1 MTRMKKSWG
10 EMARIDLPY
19 VDSTTAKGKT
29 YYYYRRE
36 GVRQRIKGIPG
47 DAQFLA
53 EYTRL
58 HNAAETAEIKAKERP
73 RIAPGSL
80 AALIAAYRASPEY
93 SGTAPATKVDYH
105 KALDPLASEYG
116 HLSVSDMPRK
126 FVFWLRDHYA
136 TKPAE
141 KEGDA
146 PIKTPRRANRMI
158 TVLSILLSWAV
169 NREWRP
175 DNPALRVPKLK
186 TGGGYRAWTDDELQQ
201 VLNAPT
207 TTEDVRAAVILALAT
222 GQRGQ
227 DLIKMTWADYDGE
240 GIYVVQMKT
249 RARVWVPVH
258 ERARLM
264 LDTMPRSRSG
274 TILTRPDGKPWK
286 IDHFRH
292 AMGDQIRDAGVAG
305 VVTHGLR
312 TTAAKWMAEAGCSER
327 EIMGVTGHTT
337 PTMVSR
343 YVREASQK
351 RRAQSAAKKVAA
363 YRAGIGQECARGASA
378 KPGET
383 DVPNRGIYND
393 MNAGDETEIL

>member
-1 MTRMKKSWG
+1 MIRMKKLWG

-36 GVRQRIKGIPG
+36 GVRQRIKGTPG

-58 HNAAETAEIKAKERP
+58 HNAAEKAEIKAKERP
-73 RIAPGSL
+73 SIAPGSL
-80 AALIAAYRASPEY
+80 AALIVAYRSSPEY

-186 TGGGYRAWTDDELQQ
+186 TDGGYRAWTDTEIDQMLT
-201 VLNAPT
+201 AAT
-207 TTEDVRAAVILALAT
+207 TTEDVKAAVILALAT

-240 GIYVVQMKT
+240 GIYITQGKT
-249 RARVWVPVH
+249 KARVWVPLH
-258 ERARLM
+258 ARARQM
-264 LDTMPRSRSG
+264 LDTTPRTLAP
-274 TILTRPDGKPWK
+274 TILTRTDGQPWK

-292 AMGDQIRDAGVAG
+292 EMGDQIRAAGLVG
-305 VVTHGLR
+305 LVTHGLR
-312 TTAAKWMAEAGCSER
+312 TTAAKWLAEAGCSER
-327 EIMGVTGHTT
+327 EIMSITGHTSSA
-337 PTMVSR
+337 MVSR

-351 RRAQSAAKKVAA
+351 TRARSAADKMAR
-363 YRAGIGQECARGASA
+363 YREKEENA
-378 KPGET
+378 KPGKNR
-383 DVPNRGIYND
+383 VPN
-393 MNAGDETEIL
+393 

>member
-36 GVRQRIKGIPG
+36 GVRQRIKGTPG

-73 RIAPGSL
+73 SIAPGSL
-80 AALIAAYRASPEY
+80 AALIVAYRSSPEY

-141 KEGDA
+141 KEGEA
-146 PIKTPRRANRMI
+146 PISTPRRANRMI

-186 TGGGYRAWTDDELQQ
+186 TDGSYRAWTDTEIDQML
-201 VLNAPT
+201 AAAT
-207 TTEDVRAAVILALAT
+207 TTEDVKAAVILALAT

-240 GIYVVQMKT
+240 GIYITQGKT
-249 RARVWVPVH
+249 KARVWVPLH
-258 ERARLM
+258 ARARQL
-264 LDTMPRSRSG
+264 LDTMPRTLAP
-274 TILTRPDGKPWK
+274 TILTRTDGQPWK

-292 AMGDQIRDAGVAG
+292 EMGDQIRAAGLVG
-305 VVTHGLR
+305 LVTHGLR
-312 TTAAKWMAEAGCSER
+312 TTAAKWLAEAGCSER
-327 EIMGVTGHTT
+327 EIMSITGHTSSA
-337 PTMVSR
+337 MVSR

-351 RRAQSAAKKVAA
+351 TRARSAADKMAR
-363 YRAGIGQECARGASA
+363 YREKEENA
-378 KPGET
+378 KPGKNR
-383 DVPNRGIYND
+383 VPN
-393 MNAGDETEIL
+393 

>member
-1 MTRMKKSWG
+1 MTRMKKLWG

-36 GVRQRIKGIPG
+36 GVRQRIKGVPG

-73 RIAPGSL
+73 SIVPGSL
-80 AALIAAYRASPEY
+80 AALIIAYRSSPEY

-136 TKPAE
+136 TKPAA

-169 NREWRP
+169 NRDWRP

-186 TGGGYRAWTDDELQQ
+186 TDGGYRAWTDAEIDQMLT
-201 VLNAPT
+201 AAT
-207 TTEDVRAAVILALAT
+207 TTDDVRAAVILALAT

-240 GIYVVQMKT
+240 GIYITQGKT
-249 RARVWVPVH
+249 KARVWVPLH
-258 ERARLM
+258 NRARQM
-264 LDTMPRSRSG
+264 LDTMPRTLAP
-274 TILTRPDGKPWK
+274 TILTRTDGQSWK

-292 AMGDQIRDAGVAG
+292 EMGDQIRAAGLVG
-305 VVTHGLR
+305 LVTHGLR
-312 TTAAKWMAEAGCSER
+312 TTAAKWLAEAGCSER
-327 EIMGVTGHTT
+327 EIMSITGHTSSA
-337 PTMVSR
+337 MVSR

-351 RRAQSAAKKVAA
+351 TRARSAADKMAR
-363 YRAGIGQECARGASA
+363 YREKEENA
-378 KPGET
+378 KPGKNR
-383 DVPNRGIYND
+383 VPN
-393 MNAGDETEIL
+393 